1 MSTRSS
7 RSRSRKVASGAR
19 ALRLKQQSFLS
30 QFSDDAKSGSGEDG
44 SSISPSETARQLHA
58 VAAAEAAA
66 ICRIGA
72 MATEAALK
80 AHERVAGKVVSQ
92 PYQFSA
98 PIRSVPATRTAAAA
112 ARAAAS
118 GAAASR
124 NLRMIKRQRRNV
136 GAEATSNEVPVLAAA
151 PPSAVSTNAN
161 PAAAGDA
168 ALWHA
173 RPTSA
178 DMMVGAS
185 RKGAWSQEEDVHI
198 LRCVQQG
205 MSRWSSIAQHVSGR
219 SGKQCRD
226 RWFNF
231 LEPNSRK
238 GGWTEDEDRILET
251 LVKQFQSQW
260 SRIALRMPGRSE
272 SAVCNRWKTL
282 RKLKH
287 LEHCLGSSGD
297 TAGLAKAAMAVSC
310 DTSLM
315 ALSISL
321 DDTDGSLAG
330 STGAGLGASFG
341 TSGIAPMLWPLPDGE
356 TPTAREQKA
365 QQTAAG
371 LVQMG
376 MLSPPFAKLAGSGGG
391 GFAAAAA
398 AAAETPADIF
408 ATGGVISMVPHARFA
423 SSAATGSV
431 MGPPRSVPFTAG
443 PSGWSKVAERQFEVY
458 VDQEARR
465 KAAARMD
472 PHITER
478 EKLIMRMAFA
488 AGINQIAE
496 PAIGGAAVAGLQ
508 QQQLTQ
514 QQPQRRKKKTSADG
528 HSYDFDGTDE
538 VRRRIFS
545 ARALSLFSVCSLS
558 LSLRTF
564 ALQLAHRPSTLLLF
578 TLQPFEGYLRR
589 NHAATSPSSTSTAA
603 VASAQTMSSTT
614 IHLKGPSVAA
624 VRSAAAAASA
634 SAAMQDD
641 EGDMLE
647 YSWGQL
653 PVHDESGSWGPIC
666 TDVLDGDVDDMSLS
680 LFNIAIDSGRR
691 NAGSAHTNAAD
702 DVEEEIMGGPKRR
715 KKKKK
720 LSPRAVQLA
729 NLASLAKSGAISAAQ
744 KGLLKDE
751 LIRGAM

>member
-7 RSRSRKVASGAR
+7 RSRSRKVASGATS
-19 ALRLKQQSFLS
+19 LRLKQQSFLS

-66 ICRIGA
+66 ISRIGA
-72 MATEAALK
+72 MATEATLK
-80 AHERVAGKVVSQ
+80 AHDRAAGKFVPQ
-92 PYQFSA
+92 PYQFSS
-98 PIRSVPATRTAAAA
+98 PIRSVPATRTAVAA

-118 GAAASR
+118 APAASR
-124 NLRMIKRQRRNV
+124 NLRKIKRQRRNA
-136 GAEATSNEVPVLAAA
+136 GAEAPISEVPVLAAA
-151 PPSAVSTNAN
+151 PPSTRRANAN
-161 PAAAGDA
+161 PAAADDA

-205 MSRWSSIAQHVSGR
+205 MSRWSSIAQHVPGR

-272 SAVCNRWKTL
+272 SAVCKRWKTL

-321 DDTDGSLAG
+321 DDTEASLAG
-330 STGAGLGASFG
+330 SMGAGLGSSFG
-341 TSGIAPMLWPLPDGE
+341 ASGLVPMSWPLPDGE
-356 TPTAREQKA
+356 TPTAREHKA

-376 MLSPPFAKLAGSGGG
+376 MLSPPFAKLQGTRGG

-398 AAAETPADIF
+398 TAAATPADIF
-408 ATGGVISMVPHARFA
+408 ATGGVISMVPHARVA
-423 SSAATGSV
+423 SSTAAGSV

-458 VDQEARR
+458 VDQEAHR

-472 PHITER
+472 PHVTER

-508 QQQLTQ
+508 RQQQQ
-514 QQPQRRKKKTSADG
+514 QTEAQMEAQRRKKKMSADG

-538 VRRRIFS
+538 VRRRPCS
-545 ARALSLFSVCSLS
+545 ARARVRSLS
-558 LSLRTF
+558 LSRVCRS
-564 ALQLAHRPSTLLLF
+564 LASRLERSHSKSLTLPSPYFCSL
-578 TLQPFEGYLRR
+578 PPALRR
-589 NHAATSPSSTSTAA
+589 LLAPEPRSDADVEHVHRGGGLGADEEFDDDSP
-603 VASAQTMSSTT
+603 
-614 IHLKGPSVAA
+614 
-624 VRSAAAAASA
+624 
-634 SAAMQDD
+634 
-641 EGDMLE
+641 EGALRRRGAE
-647 YSWGQL
+647 RGRG
-653 PVHDESGSWGPIC
+653 ERERER
-666 TDVLDGDVDDMSLS
+666 GD
-680 LFNIAIDSGRR
+680 AGRR
-691 NAGSAHTNAAD
+691 GRHAG
-702 DVEEEIMGGPKRR
+702 
-715 KKKKK
+715 
-720 LSPRAVQLA
+720 VQL
-729 NLASLAKSGAISAAQ
+729 GAAP
-744 KGLLKDE
+744 
-751 LIRGAM
+751 GA